1 MLSCAVVGC
10 GPAGMAAALALRRA
24 GLLVTCFEVAPE
36 AGGIWACDPNT
47 THTSRGILSPIH
59 PSLRCVVP
67 KDLMSFS
74 DMRFDMQ
81 TPTLPHFSAVK
92 NYLSNYADSKGV
104 NAITRFNTKVESLR
118 YDEKTRCWK
127 LISVGIHS
135 GDVFEWV
142 FDRVVVATGQCNAPR
157 YPAEVELLRT
167 FEKDHDGTVSHGCFL
182 TNSRQYSGKKV
193 VVVGGGASAQETC
206 QRLYHIGANVTH
218 CTREVPSE
226 VVPSTT
232 WVGGAPPAPASASAL
247 AERILSLWGT
257 DSKRAEKFI
266 RTLMA
271 TRLHDGVDVP
281 KVGILRRVE
290 GRDLY
295 FAAASK
301 PKLSISD
308 HLDELERG
316 GVRGTVPKVDESDD
330 VGEVVTDV
338 DAVFFATGY
347 QYRMPF
353 LPDSMRSVL
362 EPAAVRRL
370 TAGGKH
376 REIGSEEGALAQRY
390 TDDRGLLL
398 GCIWKDVPTIAF
410 VGLPTGMFPPF
421 MMMEAQ
427 SDFVAQVFAGRRRLS
442 PEMMRS
448 LNETLVG
455 ENPVVGSLFNDS
467 GLGLASMKYYDL
479 LRSEARLRTGVPVLR
494 PPDAFTEA
502 LGRRKWWFAST
513 WVVSLIA
520 RVRSLA
526 PLKRKKQHVLISN
539 DI

>member
-36 AGGIWACDPNT
+36 AGGIWAADPSS
-47 THTSRGILSPIH
+47 THTSRGILSPMH

-81 TPTLPHFSAVK
+81 TPSLPHFSAVK
-92 NYLSNYADSKGV
+92 NYLANYADKKGI
-104 NAITRFNTKVESLR
+104 NAITRYNTKVESLR
-118 YDEKTRCWK
+118 FDEKTQRWK
-127 LISVGIHS
+127 LISVAIHS
-135 GDVFEWV
+135 GDVFEWI

-157 YPAEVELLRT
+157 YPSEVELLRE
-167 FEKDHDGTVSHGCFL
+167 FEKEHDGIVSHSCFL
-182 TNSRQYSGKKV
+182 TNARSYSGKKV

-218 CTREVPSE
+218 CTREVPTEPLRSWPSE
-226 VVPSTT
+226 QEN
-232 WVGGAPPAPASASAL
+232 SASAAAV

-257 DSKRAEKFI
+257 DSKRAEKFV

-271 TRLHDGVDVP
+271 TRFHDGADVP
-281 KVGILRRVE
+281 TVGMLRRVD

-295 FAAASK
+295 FAGTNK
-301 PKLSISD
+301 PKLSLSD
-308 HLDELERG
+308 RLDELEHT
-316 GVRGTVPKVDESDD
+316 GVRAPEESKPTEDD

-353 LPDSMRSVL
+353 LPDAMRSVL

-370 TAGGKH
+370 TPGGKH
-376 REIGSEEGALAQRY
+376 RDIGKEEGVLAHRY

-398 GCIWKDVPTIAF
+398 GCIWRDVPTIAF
-410 VGLPTGMFPPF
+410 VGLPSGMFPPF
-421 MMMEAQ
+421 LLMEAQ
-427 SDFVAQVFAGRRRLS
+427 ADFVAQVFAGRRRFTESTLQG
-442 PEMMRS
+442 
-448 LNETLVG
+448 LNELL
-455 ENPVVGSLFNDS
+455 EADNPVVGKLFDDG
-467 GLGLASMKYYDL
+467 GLGLSSIRYYDL
-479 LRSEARLRTGVPVLR
+479 LRSEAQLRTGVPVLR

-502 LGRRKWWFAST
+502 IARRKWWFASS
-513 WVVSLIA
+513 WLVSLIS

-526 PLKRKKQHVLISN
+526 PLKRKKQHVLFSN